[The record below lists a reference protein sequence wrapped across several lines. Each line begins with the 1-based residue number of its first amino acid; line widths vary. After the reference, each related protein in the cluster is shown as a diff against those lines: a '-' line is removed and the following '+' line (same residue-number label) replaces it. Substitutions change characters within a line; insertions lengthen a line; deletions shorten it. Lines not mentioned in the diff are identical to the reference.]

1 MAEDRMKFS
10 HFTGT
15 KKKILKCLGFWIILN
30 SNIVSYS
37 KKKKKKGH
45 NVRCLFNH
53 KIKKMLAVFIPQE
66 ISCWYQ
72 HAPLLLQNK
81 SENLFKSKV
90 SEVWVHTDCR
100 TGTFSFLCWYCPRP
114 MSPHSTY
121 HNCIFTAQP
130 PPFKWGLQNT
140 FPNTQLICD
149 FRNSFNELL
158 SIFIG
163 VEPKTRMLCKCKM
176 NGYSLFIYNLSN

>member
-1 MAEDRMKFS
+1 MSGLLDHIKQQ
-10 HFTGT
+10 
-15 KKKILKCLGFWIILN
+15 
-30 SNIVSYS
+30 YS
-37 KKKKKKGH
+37 FLQQEKKKKKKTQ
-45 NVRCLFNH
+45 CLFNH
-53 KIKKMLAVFIPQE
+53 KIKKMQAVFIPQE

-72 HAPLLLQNK
+72 HAPPLLQNK

-114 MSPHSTY
+114 MSPHST
-121 HNCIFTAQP
+121 QP
-130 PPFKWGLQNT
+130 SHLHSNEDCKTLLPI
-140 FPNTQLICD
+140 LICD

-163 VEPKTRMLCKCKM
+163 VELKKRMLW
-176 NGYSLFIYNLSN
+176 